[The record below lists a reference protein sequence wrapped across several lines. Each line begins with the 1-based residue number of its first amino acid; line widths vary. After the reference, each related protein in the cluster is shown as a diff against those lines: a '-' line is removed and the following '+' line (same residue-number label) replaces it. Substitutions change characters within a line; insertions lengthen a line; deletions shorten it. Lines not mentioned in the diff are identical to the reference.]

1 MIKPDPMMSSKPGA
15 EDTEA
20 QTNRIIWLEY
30 LYELDGRDKP
40 DHPQHGIFTG
50 LAKTYALLPIH
61 DC

>member
-1 MIKPDPMMSSKPGA
+1 MIKPDPMMTASYGA
-15 EDTEA
+15 CDLEA
-20 QTNRIIWLEY
+20 MNNRLLWLEY

-40 DHPQHGIFTG
+40 DHPKHGIFTG